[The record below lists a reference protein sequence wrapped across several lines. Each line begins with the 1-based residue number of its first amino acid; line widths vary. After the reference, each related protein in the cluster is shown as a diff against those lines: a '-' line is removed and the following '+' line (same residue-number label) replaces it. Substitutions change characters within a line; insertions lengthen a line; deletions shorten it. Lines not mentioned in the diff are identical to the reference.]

1 MLTGGLALL
10 AAAVLI
16 SWWAGLARSERASAR
31 WGVAAWTANIAGAV
45 VFVIVGACA
54 LAGRPLRL
62 DLGALAGFG
71 PAALRVDA
79 LSGLF
84 LVISFGVAV
93 PALIA
98 AAAPGNRR
106 RPRLPAAIAVA
117 LIAIAIVITA
127 DNLFV
132 LLFGWELLTVA
143 FYLISGYDRH
153 LPGRARGSVITVVFG
168 KASGAALLMG
178 ALLLAARTHTFA
190 FTAGTLDPHSAAGQA
205 SYALLLFGFGIKV
218 GLVPAHIWMPQ
229 GYFAASGPARAV
241 MAGAAV
247 NVGFYG
253 MWRTLDV
260 FGAPVVWLACAVLVV
275 GGVTAILG
283 IAHAAVNPDLARLIS
298 WSSVENAG
306 VITAGFGVAL
316 VGAAAAQPKLVAA
329 GLVAGTAQVMA
340 HALGKTL
347 MFVSASTIE
356 HATTTTDLDRLGGI
370 VRRLPWAGS
379 GLVIG
384 SLTLAGL
391 PLTAGFA
398 SEWFT
403 LEALMQQF
411 RVSSLAMQLSTA
423 ATGALVALTIGIAGV
438 TFVRVVG
445 LTAFG
450 PARIDEP
457 PLDLVGARV
466 DRQWAYRLGVA
477 LLVVCCLGAAALAP
491 LQVRMIARGL
501 QPIVG
506 DQAAGANAAPW
517 VLQPVFA
524 EFSALSPTWLWIVLP
539 AMVALIA
546 AFTTVFAGR
555 NPFRARAV
563 TPWSSASPGVDRGVG
578 YTSSAYANPVRN
590 VLANVLLTRTAL
602 LEADDKP
609 THDDVASQMYTYRI
623 DVVDVIEQY
632 FYRPLTRVV
641 LVASRSAKKLQSGRL
656 DAYMAYMLIAVLAV
670 LAVVIATS

>member
-1 MLTGGLALL
+1 MLIGALSLLGVAVLLSWYGGGTPSERAQNRWTGTAWVLNVTAALILLTAGARAVAGHSQRLNLGGLA
-10 AAAVLI
+10 
-16 SWWAGLARSERASAR
+16 GL
-31 WGVAAWTANIAGAV
+31 
-45 VFVIVGACA
+45 
-54 LAGRPLRL
+54 
-62 DLGALAGFG
+62 G

-84 LVISFGVAV
+84 LIISFGVAV
-93 PALIA
+93 PALVA
-98 AAAPGNRR
+98 AAAPANRR
-106 RPRLPAAIAVA
+106 RPRLPAAVAVSLIAVA
-117 LIAIAIVITA
+117 VILSA
-127 DNLFV
+127 DNFFV
-132 LLFGWELLTVA
+132 LLFGWELLSAA
-143 FYLISGYDRH
+143 FYLTAGYDRD
-153 LPGRARGSVITVVFG
+153 LPGRAGGSVITVVFG
-168 KASGAALLMG
+168 KASGAAVLMG
-178 ALLLAARTHTFA
+178 ALLLAERTHSFG
-190 FTAGTLDPHSAAGQA
+190 FNAGTVDPHSAVGQTA
-205 SYALLLFGFGIKV
+205 YALLLFGFGIKV
-218 GLVPAHIWMPQ
+218 GLVPAHIWMPP
-229 GYFAASGPARAV
+229 GYSAAPGPARAV

-253 MWRTLDV
+253 MWRTLTI
-260 FGAPVVWLACAVLVV
+260 FGAPAVWLICVVLIL
-275 GGVTAILG
+275 GGLTAILG

-356 HATTTTDLDRLGGI
+356 HASATTELDRLGGI
-370 VRRLPWAGS
+370 VQRLPWAGT

-403 LEALMQQF
+403 LESLMQQF
-411 RVSSLAMQLSTA
+411 RISSLAMQLCTA
-423 ATGALVALTIGIAGV
+423 ATGALIALTIGIAGV

-450 PARIDEP
+450 PARVGAP
-457 PLDLVGARV
+457 QLDPAAARV
-466 DRQWAYRLGVA
+466 DRQWPYRAGVA
-477 LLVVCCLGAAALAP
+477 LLVGCCLGVAALAP
-491 LQVRMIARGL
+491 LQVRLIARGL

-506 DQAAGANAAPW
+506 DQAAGANAQPW

-524 EFSALSPTWLWIVLP
+524 GFSALSPTWLWIVLP
-539 AMVALIA
+539 AMAVVIA
-546 AFTTVFAGR
+546 AFAAAVAGR
-555 NPFRARAV
+555 NPLRARTVA
-563 TPWSSASPGVDRGVG
+563 PWSSASPGVDRGVG

-590 VLANVLLTRTAL
+590 VLATVLLTRTAL
-602 LEADDKP
+602 LEAEDQPDRLV
-609 THDDVASQMYTYRI
+609 VAPLYTYRI
-623 DVVDVIEQY
+623 DVVDVIERY
-632 FYRPLTRVV
+632 FYRPVTRGV
-641 LVASRSAKKLQSGRL
+641 LAASRSAKKLQSGRL
-656 DAYMAYMLIAVLAV
+656 DAYMAYMLITVLAV